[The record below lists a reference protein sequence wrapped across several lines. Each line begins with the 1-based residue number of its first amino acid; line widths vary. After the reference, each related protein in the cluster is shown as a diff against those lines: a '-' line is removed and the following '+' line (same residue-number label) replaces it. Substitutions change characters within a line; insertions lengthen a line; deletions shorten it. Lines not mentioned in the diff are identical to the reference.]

1 MKTGAQKWANSL
13 AVRVPK
19 SVASQIGLKAQDDL
33 DIEVR
38 DGNVVLKP
46 QLRRVYRL
54 DDLVKRIT
62 KKDVHNEVDSGGPM
76 GCEVW

>member
-1 MKTGAQKWANSL
+1 MRAQKWGNSL

-19 SVASQIGLKAQDDL
+19 SVATQIGLKAQDDL

-46 QLRRVYRL
+46 QLRWVYRL
-54 DDLVKRIT
+54 DDLLRRST
-62 KKDVHNEVDSGGPM
+62 KKNVHNEDDSEGPV
-76 GCEVW
+76 GRESW

>member
-1 MKTGAQKWANSL
+1 MKTKAQKWGNSL

-19 SVASQIGLKAQDDL
+19 SVATQIGLKAQDGL

-54 DDLVKRIT
+54 DDLLKQIN
-62 KKDVHNEVDSGGPM
+62 KKNVHKEVDSGGSV
-76 GCEVW
+76 GRESW

>member
-1 MKTGAQKWANSL
+1 MKTTAQKWGNSL
-13 AVRVPK
+13 AIRVPK
-19 SVASQIGLKAQDDL
+19 SVAVQVGLKAQDDL
-33 DIEVR
+33 EIEVQ

-62 KKDVHNEVDSGGPM
+62 SKNLHGEVDIGAPVGR
-76 GCEVW
+76 EIW

>member
-1 MKTGAQKWANSL
+1 MKTRAQKWGNSL

-19 SVASQIGLKAQDDL
+19 SVATQIGLKAQDDL

-46 QLRRVYRL
+46 QLRWVYRL
-54 DDLVKRIT
+54 DDLLRRIT
-62 KKDVHNEVDSGGPM
+62 KKNVHNEDDSGEPVGR
-76 GCEVW
+76 ESW

>member
-1 MKTGAQKWANSL
+1 MKTSAQKWGNSL

-19 SVASQIGLKAQDDL
+19 SVATQIGLKAQDDL

-46 QLRRVYRL
+46 QLRWVYRL
-54 DDLVKRIT
+54 DDLLRRIT
-62 KKDVHNEVDSGGPM
+62 KKNVHNEDDSGGPV
-76 GCEVW
+76 GRESW